1 MNLKKFEHE
10 MKGELR
16 ALTNIAEDLEE
27 LAENADGYRMQQEI
41 YGKAERVYC
50 AMYGISALMHELKGG
65 ADDGE

>member
-1 MNLKKFEHE
+1 MNLEKFEHD
-10 MKGELR
+10 MRVELR

-50 AMYGISALMHELKGG
+50 AMYGISALVHELKGG

>member
-1 MNLKKFEHE
+1 MNLEKFEHDMRE
-10 MKGELR
+10 ELR

-27 LAENADGYRMQQEI
+27 LAENADSYRMQQEI

-50 AMYGISALMHELKGG
+50 AMYGISALVHELKGG

>member
-10 MKGELR
+10 IKGELR

>member
-1 MNLKKFEHE
+1 MNLGKFERDMKAMLHE
-10 MKGELR
+10 
-16 ALTNIAEDLEE
+16 LTTTAKDLEE

-50 AMYGISALMHELKGG
+50 AMYRISAAVHELKGG

>member
-1 MNLKKFEHE
+1 MDLKRYEQRMKEKLHE
-10 MKGELR
+10 LK
-16 ALTNIAEDLEE
+16 TIAEDLEE

-65 ADDGE
+65 ADNGE